1 MAPEIGREGVRSF
14 RLSIGANSSDSGML
28 SVSNNGLR
36 GGLAAAATAGG
47 ERNGKQ
53 RTSRSDLG
61 RTKGSGCVGCGL
73 WIVAVDCVWTGG
85 RRKDRAALE
94 GASEQASVRGEP
106 RMSVNHRGHE
116 DGRRAWGFRFSAFS
130 FSCLLPVA
138 PAALLLAAA
147 AASAALPALPGR
159 AYHVGMGK
167 PPVRSLPAL
176 ASTVFPFCLCRP
188 RFRRGPKRAE
198 ATTLTPQRAKSSR
211 GATTKTHHRLSI
223 MTTFRAKMR
232 AQAWVRVGWRRVS

>member
-1 MAPEIGREGVRSF
+1 VH
-14 RLSIGANSSDSGML
+14 GAF
-28 SVSNNGLR
+28 
-36 GGLAAAATAGG
+36 
-47 ERNGKQ
+47 Q
-53 RTSRSDLG
+53 
-61 RTKGSGCVGCGL
+61 
-73 WIVAVDCVWTGG
+73 
-85 RRKDRAALE
+85 
-94 GASEQASVRGEP
+94 
-106 RMSVNHRGHE
+106 
-116 DGRRAWGFRFSAFS
+116 FSAFS

-211 GATTKTHHRLSI
+211 GARTKNASSPVYHDYASGEDARTGFGSGLGGDGFHSVSFPTRRSRRRRPKPGL
-223 MTTFRAKMR
+223 A
-232 AQAWVRVGWRRVS
+232 GWRLVLLNIGLDDQLSTPAAASSPRLPCLHPLFLNTHPAATASQP